1 MVWGIIRLRLFN
13 EALLGKWLWHYGLE
27 RDALWGRVI
36 EVKYGSVL
44 WGGGWVGVCTSPV
57 LGPYR
62 VSLWRTIRHGW
73 PSLSCHVQYEVG
85 DGTRVKFWQDGRS
98 GESSLA
104 VCYLSYLE
112 SAVTRRQV
120 WQILCSS
127 STGFFTGIYTSCRPY
142 KTRNWSP

>member
-44 WGGGWVGVCTSPV
+44 WGGGWVGLCTSPV

-73 PSLSCHVQYEVG
+73 PSLSCHIQYEVG
-85 DGTRVKFWQDGRS
+85 DGTREILARRTKRGEFSCCMLPELFRICRNEEASVADFMQFINGVLHWDLHFMQAIQD
-98 GESSLA
+98 
-104 VCYLSYLE
+104 
-112 SAVTRRQV
+112 
-120 WQILCSS
+120 
-127 STGFFTGIYTSCRPY
+127 
-142 KTRNWSP
+142 